1 VRKGKGREVIRDEAK
16 ERREQ
21 REREYERELAEL
33 AEQAAMTDE
42 LEEGELRE

>member
-21 REREYERELAEL
+21 REREYERELAE
-33 AEQAAMTDE
+33 QAAMTDE